1 MLCPQEVSMP
11 IQELILPPLV
21 RHKEH
26 SDYLHALI
34 CEICGTKAE
43 FNPEQAGDFEEA
55 RHQIERHRCKGQ

>member
-21 RHKEH
+21 RHKEQ

-55 RHQIERHRCKGQ
+55 RASN